1 MRNPYEILEIREG
14 ADKEEIKEAYR
25 KMVKKYHPDQYINHP
40 LSSLAQE
47 KMKEVNEAYET
58 LMGGSEDNPYKDP
71 PGQSYYDDPS
81 PDAVMYQQVRAHIQ
95 TGNLREGDR
104 ILDRIANRG
113 AEWNY
118 LKGSIMIRRGWYD
131 QALQHFQIAVTL
143 APGNPEYYQA
153 LNAFSAR
160 NTTYRSMGG
169 SMGYG
174 NSSMDCCTKLCIADC
189 CCECMGGDLIS
200 CC

>member
-1 MRNPYEILEIREG
+1 MRNPYEVLEIREG

-58 LMGGSEDNPYKDP
+58 LMGGGEGNPHKDH
-71 PGQSYYDDPS
+71 PGQSYYDDSS
-81 PDAVMYQQVRAHIQ
+81 PDTVMYQQVRTYIQ
-95 TGNLREGDR
+95 TGNLQEGDR

-118 LKGSIMIRRGWYD
+118 LKGSIMVRRGWYD
-131 QALQHFQIAVTL
+131 QALQHFQVAVAL
-143 APGNPEYYQA
+143 DPGNPEYYQA
-153 LNAFSAR
+153 LNAFNAR
-160 NTTYRSMGG
+160 NTTYRTMGG

-174 NSSMDCCTKLCIADC
+174 GSSMDCCTKLCIADC